1 MRLSV
6 RVSFRFRPLLRPFK
20 VGLAADAPLL
30 CPFRFQEED
39 EVDEGLAPRVA
50 LPLTGRLLLPFA
62 DLLWLPPVGL
72 LLPLTGLLL
81 PFTCL
86 LLPMVRPPLL
96 EPLAE

>member
-62 DLLWLPPVGL
+62 DLLWLPL
-72 LLPLTGLLL
+72 AGLLL
-81 PFTCL
+81 PF
-86 LLPMVRPPLL
+86 VRAPLL
-96 EPLAE
+96 EPFAE